1 MQLAAVSLDD
11 KYERREGR
19 VHITGSQAIVRLA
32 MMQCIRDR
40 AVGLDTACYIT
51 GYRGSPMHNI
61 DKELWSAKRF
71 LPGSSIHFQP
81 AINEDLAATAIWG
94 TQQATAFGDC
104 RHDGIFSMWY
114 GKGPGLDRSMDAI
127 RHGHMAGSSRHG
139 GVLVMVGDDHALTS
153 TDAPAAHEFAFVE
166 LMMPFLYPSTVHE
179 MLSYGLHGIAL
190 SRFSGTWVGCKAVP
204 DTVDASAPIP
214 ADPFDPEIALPG
226 DFETPPDGLNL
237 RIPDFW
243 YQMEPRHRGWK
254 LDAAV
259 TYARA
264 NRLNRVTV
272 ASRRP
277 RYGIVATGK
286 AFNDVR
292 QALFDLGIDDRTADD
307 IGITV
312 LKMTMPYPFD
322 TQAVRDFA
330 DGLEE
335 LFVVEEKVNLTELQ
349 VRNALYP
356 LPDERR
362 PRVVGQKDEAGR
374 TLLPGFPEISP
385 EDVARALAERIDHF
399 HTSSRIDDRIAFI
412 EAKAREA
419 RARQALSVARTPYFC
434 SGCPHNTSTRVPEG
448 SRALGGV
455 GCHFMATYM
464 DRGNVTHTHMGG
476 EGANWMGQ
484 SPFVETGHVFQ
495 NLGDGT
501 YYHSGLLAIRACVAA
516 GVNITYK
523 ILFNDAVAMTGGQPH
538 DGPLDPIAISRQVRA
553 EGVETIWLVTDEPEK
568 YGSASKFAPG
578 TRIAHRR
585 ELDRVQRE
593 LREVPGVSVLIY
605 DQTCAAE
612 RRRRRKR
619 GAMVDP
625 DRRAFINH
633 RVCEGCGDC
642 NAKSNCLS
650 VLPLDTEY
658 GRKRRIDQS
667 ACNKDFSCVEGFCP
681 SFVTVQGAKPR
692 RGGARI
698 EVPAGLVA
706 LPEPDRPRLG
716 DGRPRLGDG
725 RPFSILVAGV
735 GGTGVVTIGALVTM
749 AAHLEGIAFS
759 TVDQFGMA
767 QKGGAVTSHVRIAAR
782 PEDMRAIRLN
792 AGAADLVLGCDSLV
806 ASGDLA
812 LNVMHPEHTRV
823 IVNTHEQITGQ
834 FARNPDLEFP
844 TDSIVGRIR
853 TAAGS
858 GNVQLLD
865 ATRIATRLLGD
876 AIASNLFLLGY
887 AYQQGLVPVSGTAI
901 ERAIKLNGIAVE
913 MNREAFRWGRRAA
926 RDLEAVERLALRGDG
941 GLEPSLPATLDEFVE
956 RRVADLAAYQNAAW
970 ASRYR
975 TLVERVREAE
985 RALGPGDEA
994 LAWAVARYAYKLMAY
1009 KDEYEV
1015 ARLYT
1020 DGAFRD
1026 RLAEA
1031 FEGDLRLTF
1040 HLAPPLLARRDPVTG
1055 EPRKRGYGPWL
1066 WRVLGL
1072 VAKMRFLRGTP
1083 FDPFGRTAERRM
1095 ERRLIEEYFETME
1108 ELLARL
1114 RPENLALAV
1123 EVASVPELIRGYGH
1137 VKARAVAE
1145 AEAEKAALLE
1155 RRRAGGGGQT
1165 DRARAA

>member
-1 MQLAAVSLDD
+1 MQLAAITLDD
-11 KYERREGR
+11 KYESREGR
-19 VHITGSQAIVRLA
+19 IHITGSQALVRLA
-32 MMQCIRDR
+32 MMQFIRDR
-40 AVGLDTACYIT
+40 AAGLDTACYIT

-71 LPGSSIHFQP
+71 LSGSNIHFQP
-81 AINEDLAATAIWG
+81 GINEDLAATAIWG

-104 RHDGIFSMWY
+104 RHDGVFSMWY

-179 MLSYGLHGIAL
+179 VLSYGLHGIAL
-190 SRFSGTWVGCKAVP
+190 SRFSGAWVGYKVVP
-204 DTVDASAPIP
+204 DTVDASAPLS
-214 ADPFDPEIALPG
+214 ADPFDPEIVVPG
-226 DFETPPDGLNL
+226 EFEMPPDGLNL

-243 YQMEPRHRGWK
+243 YHMEPRHRNYK

-259 TYARA
+259 AYARA
-264 NRLNRVTV
+264 NRLNRVTT

-277 RYGIVATGK
+277 RYGIVTTGK
-286 AFNDVR
+286 AWNDVR
-292 QALFDLGIDDRTADD
+292 QALFDLGINDRTADE

-312 LKMTMPYPFD
+312 LKIAMPYPFD
-322 TQAVRDFA
+322 TETVRDFA

-335 LFVVEEKVNLTELQ
+335 LFVVEEKVALSELQ

-356 LPDERR
+356 LPDGRR
-362 PRVVGQKDEAGR
+362 PRVIGQKDETGR
-374 TLLPGFPEISP
+374 VLLPGFPEVSP
-385 EDVARALAERIDHF
+385 EDVARALAARIAHF
-399 HTSSRIDDRIAFI
+399 HTSSAIDDRIAFI
-412 EAKAREA
+412 EAKARQA
-419 RARQALSVARTPYFC
+419 RARQVLDIARTPYFC
-434 SGCPHNTSTRVPEG
+434 SGCPHNTSTRIPEG

-484 SPFVETGHVFQ
+484 APFVETGHVFQ

-516 GVNITYK
+516 GINITYK

-538 DGPLDPIAISRQVRA
+538 DGPLDPTAISHQVRS
-553 EGVETIWLVTDEPEK
+553 EGVETIWLVSDEPEK
-568 YGSASKFAPG
+568 YGSASRLAPG

-585 ELDRVQRE
+585 ELDRIQRE
-593 LREVPGVSVLIY
+593 LREVRGVSVLIY

-612 RRRRRKR
+612 KRRRRKR
-619 GAMVDP
+619 GAMADP

-658 GRKRRIDQS
+658 GRKRQIDQS

-681 SFVTVQGAKPR
+681 SFVTVQGARPR
-692 RGGARI
+692 RGGSGV
-698 EVPAGLVA
+698 EVPAGLAA
-706 LPEPDRPRLG
+706 LPEPDRPRLE
-716 DGRPRLGDG
+716 DGRV
-725 RPFSILVAGV
+725 FSMLVAGV
-735 GGTGVVTIGALVTM
+735 GGSGVVTIGALVTM

-782 PEDMRAIRLN
+782 PDDMRTIRLN
-792 AGAADLVLGCDSLV
+792 TGAADLVLGCDSLV

-812 LNVMHPEHTRV
+812 LNVMHPERTRV

-834 FARNPDLEFP
+834 FARNPDLQFP

-853 TAAGS
+853 AAAGA
-858 GNVQLLD
+858 GNLQLLD

-876 AIASNLFLLGY
+876 AIGSNLFLLGY
-887 AYQQGLVPVSGTAI
+887 AYQQGLVPVSGVAI
-901 ERAIKLNGIAVE
+901 ERAIELNAVAVE

-926 RDLEAVERLALRGDG
+926 QDLQAVERLALEGDD
-941 GLEPSLPATLDEFVE
+941 GLEPSAPKSLDEFIE
-956 RRVADLAAYQNAAW
+956 RREADLTEWQNAAW

-975 TLVERVREAE
+975 ELVERVREAE
-985 RALGPGDEA
+985 RSVGAGES
-994 LAWAVARYAYKLMAY
+994 LAGAVARYAYKLMAY

-1020 DGAFRD
+1020 DGAFRE
-1026 RLAEA
+1026 RLAVS

-1040 HLAPPLLARRDPVTG
+1040 HLAPPLLSRRDPVTG
-1055 EPRKRGYGPWL
+1055 ELRKRTFGPWM
-1066 WRVLGL
+1066 WRLLGL

-1083 FDPFGRTAERRM
+1083 FDPFGHTAERRM
-1095 ERRLIEEYFETME
+1095 ERRLIEEYFEAVD
-1108 ELLARL
+1108 ELLAGL
-1114 RPENLALAV
+1114 RPENLDLAV
-1123 EVASVPELIRGYGH
+1123 ELASIPERIRGYGH
-1137 VKARAVAE
+1137 VKERNAADAE
-1145 AEAEKAALLE
+1145 SAKAALLG
-1155 RRRAGGGGQT
+1155 RWRARDVRQT
-1165 DRARAA
+1165 PPARAA

>member
-11 KYERREGR
+11 KYESREGR
-19 VHITGSQAIVRLA
+19 IHITGSQAIVRLA
-32 MMQCIRDR
+32 MTQCIRDR
-40 AVGLDTACYIT
+40 AAGLDTACYVT

-61 DKELWSAKRF
+61 DKELWSANRF
-71 LPGSSIHFQP
+71 LTGSGIHFQP

-94 TQQATAFGDC
+94 TQQAPAFGDC
-104 RHDGIFSMWY
+104 RQDGIFSMWY
-114 GKGPGLDRSMDAI
+114 GKGPGLDRSMDAV
-127 RHGHMAGSSRHG
+127 RHGHMAGSARHG

-179 MLSYGLHGIAL
+179 VLSYGLHGIAL
-190 SRFSGTWVGCKAVP
+190 SRFCGSWVGYKVVP
-204 DTVDASAPIP
+204 DTVDASAPLP
-214 ADPFDPEIALPG
+214 ADPFDTDIVVPEEFEMPPG
-226 DFETPPDGLNL
+226 GLNL

-243 YQMEPRHRGWK
+243 YDMEPRHRDCK

-259 TYARA
+259 AYARS
-264 NRLNRVTV
+264 NRLNRVAV

-277 RYGIVATGK
+277 RYGIIATGK

-307 IGITV
+307 VGITV
-312 LKMTMPYPFD
+312 LKMAMPYPFD
-322 TQAVRDFA
+322 TKTVRDFA

-335 LFVVEEKVNLTELQ
+335 LFVVEEKVTLTELQ

-356 LPDERR
+356 LIDERR
-362 PRVVGQKDEAGR
+362 PRVIGQKDEAGR

-385 EDVARALAERIDHF
+385 DDVARALAERIDHF
-399 HTSSRIDDRIAFI
+399 HTSSVIDDRVALI
-412 EAKAREA
+412 EAKTSQAQARK
-419 RARQALSVARTPYFC
+419 ALDIARTPYFC
-434 SGCPHNTSTRVPEG
+434 SGCPHSTSTRVPEG

-464 DRGNVTHTHMGG
+464 DRDNVTHTHMGG
-476 EGANWMGQ
+476 EGATWMGQ
-484 SPFVETGHVFQ
+484 APFVETGHVFQ

-501 YYHSGLLAIRACVAA
+501 YYHSGLLAIRACIAA

-538 DGPLDPIAISRQVRA
+538 DGPLDPPAISRQVRG
-553 EGVETIWLVTDEPEK
+553 EGVQTIWLVTDEPEK
-568 YGSASKFAPG
+568 YGSAALFAPG

-585 ELDRVQRE
+585 DLERIQRE
-593 LREVPGVSVLIY
+593 LREVSGVSVLIY

-612 RRRRRKR
+612 KRRRRKR

-650 VLPLDTEY
+650 VLPLDTEF

-681 SFVTVQGAKPR
+681 SFVTVAGAKPR

-698 EVPAGLVA
+698 GVPAGLAA
-706 LPEPDRPRLG
+706 LPEPTRPTLEG
-716 DGRPRLGDG
+716 G
-725 RPFSILVAGV
+725 RPFAILVAGV

-749 AAHLEGIAFS
+749 AAHLEGMAFS
-759 TVDQFGMA
+759 AVDQFGMA

-812 LNVMHPEHTRV
+812 LDVMHPTRTRV

-844 TDSIVGRIR
+844 TDAILARIHA
-853 TAAGS
+853 AAGAD
-858 GNVQLLD
+858 NVQSLD
-865 ATRIATRLLGD
+865 ATRMATRLLGD

-901 ERAIKLNGIAVE
+901 ERAIELNGIAVE

-926 RDLEAVERLALRGDG
+926 RDLKAVERLALAGDEG
-941 GLEPSLPATLDEFVE
+941 ADPSAPESLDEFIA
-956 RRVADLAAYQNAAW
+956 RRAADLAEWQNAGW

-975 TLVERVREAE
+975 SLVERVRDAE
-985 RALGPGDEA
+985 RSVGTGEA
-994 LAWAVARYAYKLMAY
+994 LSGAVARYAYKLMAY

-1020 DGAFRD
+1020 NGSFR
-1026 RLAEA
+1026 RALEA
-1031 FEGDLRLTF
+1031 SFEGDLRLTF
-1040 HLAPPLLARRDPVTG
+1040 HLAPPLLSRPDPVTG
-1055 EPRKRGYGPWL
+1055 ERRKRAFGPWM

-1072 VAKMRFLRGTP
+1072 VAKMRFLRGTA
-1083 FDPFGRTAERRM
+1083 FDLFGRTAERRT
-1095 ERRLIEEYFETME
+1095 ERRLIEGYFETVD
-1108 ELLARL
+1108 ELLTGL
-1114 RPENLALAV
+1114 RFENIALAV
-1123 EVASVPELIRGYGH
+1123 EIASIPARIRGYGH
-1137 VKARAVAE
+1137 VKERNVAQ
-1145 AEAEKAALLE
+1145 AESLKSSLLE
-1155 RRRAGGGGQT
+1155 RWRTAGRSEST
-1165 DRARAA
+1165 PARAA

>member
-1 MQLAAVSLDD
+1 
-11 KYERREGR
+11 
-19 VHITGSQAIVRLA
+19 
-32 MMQCIRDR
+32 
-40 AVGLDTACYIT
+40 
-51 GYRGSPMHNI
+51 MHNI
-61 DKELWSAKRF
+61 DRELWSANRF
-71 LPGSSIHFQP
+71 LAGSNLHFQP

-94 TQQATAFGDC
+94 TQQATSFGDC

-179 MLSYGLHGIAL
+179 VLSYGLHGIAL
-190 SRFSGTWVGCKAVP
+190 SRFSGAWVGYKAVP
-204 DTVDASAPIP
+204 DTVDASAPLP
-214 ADPFDPEIALPG
+214 ADPFDPAIVIPG
-226 DFETPPDGLNL
+226 EFEMPPGGLNL

-243 YQMEPRHRGWK
+243 YRMEPRHRNWK

-259 TYARA
+259 AYARA

-307 IGITV
+307 LGITV
-312 LKMTMPYPFD
+312 LKIAMPYPFD
-322 TQAVRDFA
+322 AETVRDFA

-335 LFVVEEKVNLTELQ
+335 LFVVEEKVTLTELQ

-356 LPDERR
+356 LPDARR
-362 PRVVGQKDEAGR
+362 PRVIGQKDEAGR
-374 TLLPGFPEISP
+374 VLLPGFPEISP
-385 EDVARALAERIDHF
+385 DDVARALAGRIAYF
-399 HTSSRIDDRIAFI
+399 HTSSAVDDRIAFI
-412 EAKAREA
+412 DAKAAQA
-419 RARQALSVARTPYFC
+419 RARKALDIARTPYFC

-476 EGANWMGQ
+476 EGANWIGQ
-484 SPFVETGHVFQ
+484 APFVETGHVFQ

-516 GVNITYK
+516 GINITYK
-523 ILFNDAVAMTGGQPH
+523 ILFNDAVAMTGRPAPRRAARPDRHQPPGAGRGGRDH
-538 DGPLDPIAISRQVRA
+538 PARHRRTGEVRLRRAARTRDPHRPPARARPGPARAARGAGGECAHLRPDLRGGEAPATKARGDGGPGPPGVHQPPGLRGLRRLQREVELPLGAPARHRVRA
-553 EGVETIWLVTDEPEK
+553 QAPHRPVRLQQGLLLRRGLLPELRDRA
-568 YGSASKFAPG
+568 GGEAAPG
-578 TRIAHRR
+578 
-585 ELDRVQRE
+585 
-593 LREVPGVSVLIY
+593 
-605 DQTCAAE
+605 
-612 RRRRRKR
+612 R
-619 GAMVDP
+619 GAYRSS
-625 DRRAFINH
+625 RRA
-633 RVCEGCGDC
+633 RRPPGAEP
-642 NAKSNCLS
+642 SS
-650 VLPLDTEY
+650 LD
-658 GRKRRIDQS
+658 G
-667 ACNKDFSCVEGFCP
+667 
-681 SFVTVQGAKPR
+681 
-692 RGGARI
+692 
-698 EVPAGLVA
+698 
-706 LPEPDRPRLG
+706 
-716 DGRPRLGDG
+716 G

-812 LNVMHPEHTRV
+812 LNVMHPERTQV

-853 TAAGS
+853 AAAGA
-858 GNVQLLD
+858 GNVQILD
-865 ATRIATRLLGD
+865 ATRIATRILGD
-876 AIASNLFLLGY
+876 AIGSNLFLLGY
-887 AYQQGLVPVSGTAI
+887 AYQQGLVPVSGAAV
-901 ERAIKLNGIAVE
+901 ERAIELNGVAVE

-926 RDLEAVERLALRGDG
+926 RDLKAVERLAMQGDD
-941 GLEPSLPATLDEFVE
+941 GLEPTAPATLDELIE
-956 RRVADLAAYQNAAW
+956 RRVADLTAYQNAAW

-975 TLVERVREAE
+975 ALVERVREAE
-985 RALGPGDEA
+985 RTIGTGEA
-994 LAWAVARYAYKLMAY
+994 LAGAVARYAYKLMAY

-1026 RLAEA
+1026 RLAAA

-1055 EPRKRGYGPWL
+1055 EPRKRTFGPWM

-1072 VAKMRFLRGTP
+1072 VAKMRFLRGTV
-1083 FDPFGRTAERRM
+1083 FDPFGHTAERHR
-1095 ERRLIEEYFETME
+1095 ERRLIEEYFATVD
-1108 ELLARL
+1108 ELLAGL
-1114 RPENLALAV
+1114 RVENIALAV
-1123 EVASVPELIRGYGH
+1123 ELASVPESIRGYGH
-1137 VKARAVAE
+1137 VKARAVEE
-1145 AEAEKAALLE
+1145 AEAEKAAALE
-1155 RRRAGGGGQT
+1155 RWRAGGGGEA

>member
-11 KYERREGR
+11 KYESREGR
-19 VHITGSQAIVRLA
+19 IHITGSQALVRLA

-40 AVGLDTACYIT
+40 AAGLDTASYIT

-61 DKELWSAKRF
+61 DKELWSANRF
-71 LPGSSIHFQP
+71 LAGANIHFQP

-166 LMMPFLYPSTVHE
+166 LMMPFLYPSNVHE
-179 MLSYGLHGIAL
+179 VLSYGLHGIAL
-190 SRFSGTWVGCKAVP
+190 SRFSGAWVGYKAVP
-204 DTVDASAPIP
+204 DTVDASAALT
-214 ADPFDPEIALPG
+214 ADPFDPEIVVPVG
-226 DFETPPDGLNL
+226 FEMPRDGLNL

-243 YQMEPRHRGWK
+243 YQMEPRHRIYK

-259 TYARA
+259 AYARA
-264 NRLNRVTV
+264 NRLNRVTL

-286 AFNDVR
+286 AWNDVR

-312 LKMTMPYPFD
+312 LKLAMPYPFD
-322 TQAVRDFA
+322 AQTVRDFA

-335 LFVVEEKVNLTELQ
+335 IFVVEEKVALSELQ

-356 LPDERR
+356 LPDGRR
-362 PRVVGQKDEAGR
+362 PRVIGQKDEAGR
-374 TLLPGFPEISP
+374 VLLPGFPEVSP
-385 EDVARALAERIDHF
+385 DDVARALATRIAHF
-399 HTSSRIDDRIAFI
+399 HGSSTIDDRIAFI
-412 EAKAREA
+412 EAKAA
-419 RARQALSVARTPYFC
+419 QTRARKALDIARTPYFC

-476 EGANWMGQ
+476 EGVNWMGQ
-484 SPFVETGHVFQ
+484 APFVETGHVFQ

-516 GVNITYK
+516 GSINITYK

-538 DGPLDPIAISRQVRA
+538 DGPLDPPAISRQVRG
-553 EGVETIWLVTDEPEK
+553 EGVETIWLVSDEPEK
-568 YGSASKFAPG
+568 YGSASRLAPG

-585 ELDRVQRE
+585 ELDRIQRE
-593 LREVPGVSVLIY
+593 LREVQGVSVLIY

-612 RRRRRKR
+612 KRRRRKR

-642 NAKSNCLS
+642 NEKSNCLS

-698 EVPAGLVA
+698 EVPAGLAA
-706 LPEPDRPRLG
+706 LPEPERPRLG
-716 DGRPRLGDG
+716 DGRV
-725 RPFSILVAGV
+725 FSMLVAGV

-812 LNVMHPEHTRV
+812 LNVMHPQRTRV

-834 FARNPDLEFP
+834 FARNPDLQFP
-844 TDSIVGRIR
+844 TDSILGRIR
-853 TAAGS
+853 GAAG
-858 GNVQLLD
+858 GDNVQHLD

-876 AIASNLFLLGY
+876 AIGSNLFLLGF
-887 AYQQGLVPVSGTAI
+887 AYQQGRVPVSGTAI
-901 ERAIKLNGIAVE
+901 ERAIELNGVAVE

-926 RDLEAVERLALRGDG
+926 RDLKAVEGLALQGDE
-941 GLEPSLPATLDEFVE
+941 GLEPAAPKSLDEFIE
-956 RRVADLAAYQNAAW
+956 RRAADLTAWQNAAW

-975 TLVERVREAE
+975 ELVERVREAE
-985 RALGPGDEA
+985 RALGAGEA
-994 LAWAVARYAYKLMAY
+994 LTDAVARYAYKLMAY

-1020 DGAFRD
+1020 DGAFQE
-1026 RLAEA
+1026 RLAA
-1031 FEGDLRLTF
+1031 SFEGDLRLTF
-1040 HLAPPLLARRDPVTG
+1040 HLAPPVLARRDPVTG
-1055 EPRKRGYGPWL
+1055 EPRKRTFGPWM

-1072 VAKMRFLRGTP
+1072 LAKMRFLRGTP
-1083 FDPFGRTAERRM
+1083 FDPFGRTEERRM
-1095 ERRLIEEYFETME
+1095 ERRLIEEYFETVE
-1108 ELLARL
+1108 ELLAGL
-1114 RPENLALAV
+1114 RAENLGLAV
-1123 EVASVPELIRGYGH
+1123 EIASVPEQVRGYGH
-1137 VKARAVAE
+1137 IKQRNVAE
-1145 AEAEKAALLE
+1145 AKSTKAALLK
-1155 RRRAGGGGQT
+1155 RWRAGDG
-1165 DRARAA
+1165 DEAEPARAA

>member
-11 KYERREGR
+11 KYESREGR
-19 VHITGSQAIVRLA
+19 IHITGSQALVRLA

-40 AVGLDTACYIT
+40 TASLDTACYIT

-61 DKELWSAKRF
+61 DKELWSANRF
-71 LPGSSIHFQP
+71 LSGSNIHFQP

-94 TQQATAFGDC
+94 SQQATEFGDC

-166 LMMPFLYPSTVHE
+166 LMMPFLYPSNVHE
-179 MLSYGLHGIAL
+179 VLSYGLHGIAL
-190 SRFSGTWVGCKAVP
+190 SRFSGAWVGYKAVP
-204 DTVDASAPIP
+204 DTVDASAPLT
-214 ADPFDPEIALPG
+214 ADPFDPEIVLPG
-226 DFETPPDGLNL
+226 EFEMPPDGLNL

-243 YQMEPRHRGWK
+243 YQMEPRHRNYK

-259 TYARA
+259 AYARA
-264 NRLNRVTV
+264 NRLNRVMV

-292 QALFDLGIDDRTADD
+292 QALFDLGIDDRTADE

-312 LKMTMPYPFD
+312 LKMAMPYPFD
-322 TQAVRDFA
+322 AETVRDFA

-335 LFVVEEKVNLTELQ
+335 LFVVEEKVTLTELQ
-349 VRNALYP
+349 ARNALYP
-356 LPDERR
+356 LPDGRR
-362 PRVVGQKDEAGR
+362 PRVIGQKDEAGR
-374 TLLPGFPEISP
+374 VLLPGFPEVSP
-385 EDVARALAERIDHF
+385 DDVSRALAARIAHF
-399 HTSSRIDDRIAFI
+399 HTSSAVDDRIAFI
-412 EAKAREA
+412 EAKAA
-419 RARQALSVARTPYFC
+419 QGRARNVLGIARTPYFC

-484 SPFVETGHVFQ
+484 APFVETGHVFQ

-516 GVNITYK
+516 GINITYK

-538 DGPLDPIAISRQVRA
+538 DGPLDPPAISRQVRG
-553 EGVETIWLVTDEPEK
+553 EGVETIWLVSDEPEK
-568 YGSASKFAPG
+568 YGSASRLAPG

-585 ELDRVQRE
+585 ELDRIQRE

-612 RRRRRKR
+612 KRRRRRR

-658 GRKRRIDQS
+658 GPKRRIDQS

-692 RGGARI
+692 RGGAGV
-698 EVPAGLVA
+698 EVPANLAA
-706 LPEPDRPRLG
+706 LPEPERPRLG
-716 DGRPRLGDG
+716 DGRV
-725 RPFSILVAGV
+725 FSMLVAGV

-767 QKGGAVTSHVRIAAR
+767 QKGGAVTSHVRIAAH
-782 PEDMRAIRLN
+782 PDDMRAIRLN

-806 ASGDLA
+806 ASGDLT
-812 LNVMHPEHTRV
+812 LNVMHPERTRV

-834 FARNPDLEFP
+834 FVRNPDLQFP

-853 TAAGS
+853 GAAG
-858 GNVQLLD
+858 GDNLQLLD

-876 AIASNLFLLGY
+876 AIGSNLFLLGF
-887 AYQQGLVPVSGTAI
+887 AYQRGLVPVSGTAI
-901 ERAIKLNGIAVE
+901 ERAIELNGVAVE

-926 RDLEAVERLALRGDG
+926 RDLEAVERLALQGDE
-941 GLEPSLPATLDEFVE
+941 GLEPAAPTSLDEFVE
-956 RRVADLAAYQNAAW
+956 RRAADLTAWQNAAW

-975 TLVERVREAE
+975 KLVERVREAE
-985 RALGPGDEA
+985 RALGAGEA
-994 LAWAVARYAYKLMAY
+994 LTGAVARYAYKLMAY

-1020 DGAFRD
+1020 DGAFRE
-1026 RLAEA
+1026 RLAA
-1031 FEGDLRLTF
+1031 SFEGDLRLTF
-1040 HLAPPLLARRDPVTG
+1040 HLAPPVLARRDPVTG
-1055 EPRKRGYGPWL
+1055 EPRKRTFGPWM
-1066 WRVLGL
+1066 WRVFGL
-1072 VAKMRFLRGTP
+1072 LAKMRFLRGTP
-1083 FDPFGRTAERRM
+1083 FDPFGRTVERRM
-1095 ERRLIEEYFETME
+1095 ERRLIEEYFETAE
-1108 ELLARL
+1108 ELLAGL
-1114 RPENLALAV
+1114 RAENLGLAV
-1123 EVASVPELIRGYGH
+1123 EIASIPEQIRGYGH
-1137 VKARAVAE
+1137 VKQRNVAE
-1145 AEAEKAALLE
+1145 AKSTQASLLE
-1155 RRRAGGGGQT
+1155 RWRTGDGGEAEP
-1165 DRARAA
+1165 ARAA

>member
-1 MQLAAVSLDD
+1 MQLATVSLDD
-11 KYERREGR
+11 KYESREGR
-19 VHITGSQAIVRLA
+19 IHITGSQALVRLA
-32 MMQCIRDR
+32 MMQHIRDR
-40 AVGLDTACYIT
+40 AAGLDTACYIT

-61 DKELWSAKRF
+61 DKELWSANRF
-71 LPGSSIHFQP
+71 LAGSNIHFQP

-94 TQQATAFGDC
+94 SQQATAFGDC

-127 RHGHMAGSSRHG
+127 RHGHMAGSARHG

-166 LMMPFLYPSTVHE
+166 LMMPFLYPSTVQE
-179 MLSYGLHGIAL
+179 VLSYGLHGIAL
-190 SRFSGTWVGCKAVP
+190 SRFAGAWVGYKALP
-204 DTVDASAPIP
+204 DTVDASAPLT
-214 ADPFDPEIALPG
+214 ADPFDPEIAIPG
-226 DFETPPDGLNL
+226 DFEMPPDGLNL

-243 YQMEPRHRGWK
+243 YQMEPRHRGYK

-259 TYARA
+259 AYARA

-277 RYGIVATGK
+277 RYGIIATGK

-312 LKMTMPYPFD
+312 LKIAMPYPFD
-322 TQAVRDFA
+322 TETVRDFA

-335 LFVVEEKVNLTELQ
+335 LFVVEEKVTLTEIQ

-362 PRVVGQKDEAGR
+362 PRVIGHKDEAGR
-374 TLLPGFPEISP
+374 VLLPGFPEISP
-385 EDVARALAERIDHF
+385 EDVAHALAERIDHF

-412 EAKAREA
+412 KAKAAQA
-419 RARQALSVARTPYFC
+419 RARKALDIARTPYFC

-484 SPFVETGHVFQ
+484 APFVETGHVFQ

-516 GVNITYK
+516 GINITYK

-538 DGPLDPIAISRQVRA
+538 DGPLDPSAISRQVRG
-553 EGVETIWLVTDEPEK
+553 EGVQTIRLVTDEPEK
-568 YGSASKFAPG
+568 YGSAAGFAPG
-578 TRIAHRR
+578 TRITHRR

-612 RRRRRKR
+612 KRRRRKR

-633 RVCEGCGDC
+633 RICEGCGDC

-650 VLPLDTEY
+650 VLPLETEY

-692 RGGARI
+692 RGGTRI
-698 EVPAGLVA
+698 EVPAGLAA
-706 LPEPDRPRLG
+706 LPEPSRPRLG
-716 DGRPRLGDG
+716 DGRV
-725 RPFSILVAGV
+725 FSILVAGV

-767 QKGGAVTSHVRIAAR
+767 QKGGAVTSHLRIAAR
-782 PEDMRAIRLN
+782 PEDLRAIRLN

-844 TDSIVGRIR
+844 TDSILGRIR
-853 TAAGS
+853 AAAGA
-858 GNVQLLD
+858 GVQALD

-901 ERAIKLNGIAVE
+901 ERAIELNAIAVE

-926 RDLEAVERLALRGDG
+926 RDLAAVERLALRSDEGI
-941 GLEPSLPATLDEFVE
+941 EPAAPKSLDEFIE
-956 RRVADLAAYQNAAW
+956 RRAADLTEWQNAGW
-970 ASRYR
+970 ATRYR
-975 TLVERVREAE
+975 DLVERVRAAE
-985 RALGPGDEA
+985 RELGAGEA
-994 LAWAVARYAYKLMAY
+994 LAGSVARYAYKLMAY

-1020 DGAFRD
+1020 DGAFRE
-1026 RLAEA
+1026 RLAAA

-1055 EPRKRGYGPWL
+1055 EPRKRAFGPWM
-1066 WRVLGL
+1066 RPVLGL

-1083 FDPFGRTAERRM
+1083 FDPFGHTAERRM
-1095 ERRLIEEYFETME
+1095 ERRLIEEYFETVE
-1108 ELLARL
+1108 ELLAGL
-1114 RPENLALAV
+1114 RIENLGLAV
-1123 EVASVPELIRGYGH
+1123 EIASLPELIRGYGH
-1137 VKARAVAE
+1137 VKARNVGE
-1145 AEAEKAALLE
+1145 AESEKTALLE
-1155 RRRAGGGGQT
+1155 RWRTGGGGEAAP
-1165 DRARAA
+1165 ARAA

>member
-1 MQLAAVSLDD
+1 MQLAAASLDD
-11 KYERREGR
+11 KYESREGR
-19 VHITGSQAIVRLA
+19 IHITGSQAIVRLA

-40 AVGLDTACYIT
+40 AAGLDTACYVT

-61 DKELWSAKRF
+61 DKELWSANRF
-71 LPGSSIHFQP
+71 LTGSGIHFQP
-81 AINEDLAATAIWG
+81 AVNEDLAATAIWG

-179 MLSYGLHGIAL
+179 LLSYGLHGIAL
-190 SRFSGTWVGCKAVP
+190 SRFSGAWVGYKAVP
-204 DTVDASAPIP
+204 DTVDASAPLP
-214 ADPFDPEIALPG
+214 ADPFDPAIVIPAE
-226 DFETPPDGLNL
+226 FEMPLDGLNL

-243 YQMEPRHRGWK
+243 YHMEPRHRSYK

-259 TYARA
+259 AYARA
-264 NRLNRVTV
+264 NRLNRVAVT
-272 ASRRP
+272 SRRP
-277 RYGIVATGK
+277 RYGIVTTGK

-307 IGITV
+307 LGITV
-312 LKMTMPYPFD
+312 LKIAMPYPFD
-322 TQAVRDFA
+322 AQMVCDFA

-335 LFVVEEKVNLTELQ
+335 LFVVEEKVTLTELQ
-349 VRNALYP
+349 IRNALYP
-356 LPDERR
+356 LPDGRR
-362 PRVVGQKDEAGR
+362 PQVIGHRDEAGR
-374 TLLPGFPEISP
+374 VLLPGFPEISP
-385 EDVARALAERIDHF
+385 DDVACALARRIAHF
-399 HTSSRIDDRIAFI
+399 HTSSTIDDRIAFI
-412 EAKAREA
+412 EAKARQG
-419 RARQALSVARTPYFC
+419 RARKALGIARTPYFC

-464 DRGNVTHTHMGG
+464 DRDNVTHTHMGG
-476 EGANWMGQ
+476 EGVNWMGQ
-484 SPFVETGHVFQ
+484 APFVETGHVFQ

-516 GVNITYK
+516 GIDITYK

-538 DGPLDPIAISRQVRA
+538 DGPLDPTAISRQVRS

-568 YGSASKFAPG
+568 YGSASRFAPG

-585 ELDRVQRE
+585 ELDRIQRA

-612 RRRRRKR
+612 KRRRRKR
-619 GAMVDP
+619 GTMVDP

-658 GRKRRIDQS
+658 GRKRRVDQF

-681 SFVTVQGAKPR
+681 SFVTVQGGTPR
-692 RGGARI
+692 RGGGRI
-698 EVPAGLVA
+698 EVPARLAA
-706 LPEPDRPRLG
+706 LPEPSRPR
-716 DGRPRLGDG
+716 PEDG

-812 LNVMHPEHTRV
+812 LNVMHPERTRV
-823 IVNTHEQITGQ
+823 IVNSHEQITGQ
-834 FARNPDLEFP
+834 FVRNPDLEFP

-853 TAAGS
+853 AAAGA

-865 ATRIATRLLGD
+865 AGRIATRLLGD

-887 AYQQGLVPVSGTAI
+887 AYQQGFVPVSGAAI
-901 ERAIKLNGIAVE
+901 ERAIELNGIAVE

-926 RDLEAVERLALRGDG
+926 RDLEAVQHLALQGDE
-941 GLEPSLPATLDEFVE
+941 GLESAAPKSLDELIE
-956 RRVADLAAYQNAAW
+956 RRVADLTEWQSAAW

-975 TLVERVREAE
+975 GLVERVREAE
-985 RALGPGDEA
+985 RSLGAGEA
-994 LAWAVARYAYKLMAY
+994 LAGAVARYAYKLMAY

-1020 DGAFRD
+1020 DGGFRE
-1026 RLAEA
+1026 RLAAA

-1055 EPRKRGYGPWL
+1055 EPRKRTFGPWM
-1066 WRVLGL
+1066 WRVLRL
-1072 VAKMRFLRGTP
+1072 VAKMRFLRGTV
-1083 FDPFGRTAERRM
+1083 FDLFGYTAERRM
-1095 ERRLIEEYFETME
+1095 ERRLIKEYCEMVE
-1108 ELLARL
+1108 ELLAGL
-1114 RPENLALAV
+1114 RTENLALAV
-1123 EVASVPELIRGYGH
+1123 ESASVPELIRGYGH
-1137 VKARAVAE
+1137 VKERNVAE
-1145 AEAEKAALLE
+1145 AESRKAALLE
-1155 RRRAGGGGQT
+1155 RWRSGGGGESEP
-1165 DRARAA
+1165 ARAA

>member
-1 MQLAAVSLDD
+1 MQLAAITLDD
-11 KYERREGR
+11 KYESREGR
-19 VHITGSQAIVRLA
+19 IHITGSQALVRLA
-32 MMQCIRDR
+32 MMQFIRDR
-40 AVGLDTACYIT
+40 AAGLDTACYIT

-71 LPGSSIHFQP
+71 LSGSNIHFQP
-81 AINEDLAATAIWG
+81 GINEDLAATAIWG

-104 RHDGIFSMWY
+104 RHDGVFSMWY

-179 MLSYGLHGIAL
+179 VLSYGLHGIAL
-190 SRFSGTWVGCKAVP
+190 SRFSGAWVGYKVVP
-204 DTVDASAPIP
+204 DTVDASAPLS
-214 ADPFDPEIALPG
+214 ADPFDPEIVVPG
-226 DFETPPDGLNL
+226 EFEMPPDGLNL

-243 YQMEPRHRGWK
+243 YHMEPRHRNYK

-259 TYARA
+259 AYARA
-264 NRLNRVTV
+264 NRLNRVTT

-277 RYGIVATGK
+277 RYGIVTTGK
-286 AFNDVR
+286 AWNDVR

-312 LKMTMPYPFD
+312 LKIAMPYPFD
-322 TQAVRDFA
+322 TETVRDFA

-335 LFVVEEKVNLTELQ
+335 LFVVEEKVALSELQ

-356 LPDERR
+356 LPDGRR
-362 PRVVGQKDEAGR
+362 PRVIGQKDETGR
-374 TLLPGFPEISP
+374 VLLPGFPEVSP
-385 EDVARALAERIDHF
+385 EDVARALAARIAHF
-399 HTSSRIDDRIAFI
+399 HTSSAIDDRIAFI
-412 EAKAREA
+412 EAKARQA
-419 RARQALSVARTPYFC
+419 RARQVLDIARTPYFC

-484 SPFVETGHVFQ
+484 APFVETDHVFQ

-516 GVNITYK
+516 GINITYK

-538 DGPLDPIAISRQVRA
+538 DGPLDPPAISRQVRG
-553 EGVETIWLVTDEPEK
+553 EGVETIWLVSDEPEK
-568 YGSASKFAPG
+568 YGSASRLAPG

-585 ELDRVQRE
+585 ELDRIQRE
-593 LREVPGVSVLIY
+593 LREVRGVSVLIY

-612 RRRRRKR
+612 KRRRRKR
-619 GAMVDP
+619 GAMADP

-658 GRKRRIDQS
+658 GRKRQIDQS

-681 SFVTVQGAKPR
+681 SFVTVQGARPR
-692 RGGARI
+692 RGGSGI
-698 EVPAGLVA
+698 EVPAGLAA
-706 LPEPDRPRLG
+706 LPEPNRL
-716 DGRPRLGDG
+716 RFEDG
-725 RPFSILVAGV
+725 RPFSMLVAGV
-735 GGTGVVTIGALVTM
+735 GGSGVVTIGALVTM

-782 PEDMRAIRLN
+782 PDDMRTIRLN
-792 AGAADLVLGCDSLV
+792 TGAADLVLGCDSLV

-812 LNVMHPEHTRV
+812 LNVMHPERTRV

-834 FARNPDLEFP
+834 FARNPDLQFP

-853 TAAGS
+853 AAAGA
-858 GNVQLLD
+858 GNLQLLD

-876 AIASNLFLLGY
+876 AIGSNLFLLGY
-887 AYQQGLVPVSGTAI
+887 AYQQGLVPVSGVAI
-901 ERAIKLNGIAVE
+901 ERAIELNAVAVE

-926 RDLEAVERLALRGDG
+926 QDLQAVERLALEGDD
-941 GLEPSLPATLDEFVE
+941 GLEPSAPKSLDEFIE
-956 RRVADLAAYQNAAW
+956 RRAADLTEWQNAAW

-975 TLVERVREAE
+975 ELVERVREAE
-985 RALGPGDEA
+985 RSLGAGES
-994 LAWAVARYAYKLMAY
+994 LAGAVARYAYKLMAY

-1020 DGAFRD
+1020 DGAFRE
-1026 RLAEA
+1026 RLAA
-1031 FEGDLRLTF
+1031 SFEGDLRLTF
-1040 HLAPPLLARRDPVTG
+1040 HLAPPLLSRRNPVTG
-1055 EPRKRGYGPWL
+1055 ELRKRTFGPWM
-1066 WRVLGL
+1066 WRLLGL

-1083 FDPFGRTAERRM
+1083 FDPFGHTAERRM
-1095 ERRLIEEYFETME
+1095 ERRLIEEYFEAVD
-1108 ELLARL
+1108 ELLAGL
-1114 RPENLALAV
+1114 RPENLDLAV
-1123 EVASVPELIRGYGH
+1123 ELASVPERIRGYGH
-1137 VKARAVAE
+1137 VKERNAADAE
-1145 AEAEKAALLE
+1145 SAKAALLG
-1155 RRRAGGGGQT
+1155 RWRARDVRQT
-1165 DRARAA
+1165 PPARAA